1 MGGGNLLTK
10 EIALTYW
17 QHTYSMLTTYLI
29 SLSIS
34 KPSLTI
40 SYKLYGGGIKVSC
53 PKSEKYAACF
63 LRRQKRK
70 ENTVPGRHTSETII
84 IAWIFKLLLSLA
96 WVEKKSQLCYILQF
110 LKSNKMKE
118 NKSRFAKL
126 LLLLIKGND
135 GHHLSKPW
143 WKKNENGFLF
153 EGGGRGAQ

>member
-70 ENTVPGRHTSETII
+70 ENTVPGRHTSETIT

-96 WVEKKSQLCYILQF
+96 WVEKKVSYVTYYSF
-110 LKSNKMKE
+110 LK
-118 NKSRFAKL
+118 A
-126 LLLLIKGND
+126 IKWRKTRAGLQN
-135 GHHLSKPW
+135 
-143 WKKNENGFLF
+143 FYCF
-153 EGGGRGAQ
+153 